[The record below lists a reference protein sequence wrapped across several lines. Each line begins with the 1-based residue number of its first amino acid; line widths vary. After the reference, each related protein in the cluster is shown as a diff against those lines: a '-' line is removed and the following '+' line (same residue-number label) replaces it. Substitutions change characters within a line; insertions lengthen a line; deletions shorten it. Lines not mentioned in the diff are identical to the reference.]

1 MIFLNLLTL
10 ASFLF
15 FSTGTYAE
23 SRTLDRTWLGL
34 FNKTKIS
41 SDYSFWTEAQARL
54 DNERLTRQ
62 QLLFR
67 FGILKPLSKSFEAG
81 LLYAYVQTNPL
92 YEHRPT
98 LQLNSTFF
106 KQSHSSL
113 TLRKR
118 FEYRKLENSE
128 AISGRFRASLRYQ
141 YKHFIVWEE
150 PFINLTHETWTGER
164 VFERNR
170 FFVGRSFNVSLVNLE
185 VGYLNQYV
193 PRHERSLIE
202 HVLVAYLFY

>member
-1 MIFLNLLTL
+1 MFILNLLTL
-10 ASFLF
+10 ASLFLF
-15 FSTGTYAE
+15 SFHTSADT
-23 SRTLDRTWLGL
+23 RTFDRTWLGL
-34 FNKTKIS
+34 FNKTKVT
-41 SDYSFWTEAQARL
+41 SDFSFWTEAQARL
-54 DNERLTRQ
+54 DNDRLTSQ

-67 FGILKPLSKSFEAG
+67 FGVLKPLSNRFEVG
-81 LLYAYVQTNPL
+81 LLYAYVQTKPL

-98 LQLNSTFF
+98 LQMTSTFF

-118 FEYRKLENSE
+118 LEYRKLENSE

-141 YKHFIVWEE
+141 YRHFIVWEE

-170 FFVGRSFNVSLVNLE
+170 FFIGRSFNSSLINLE

-193 PRHERSLIE
+193 PRHRRSLME